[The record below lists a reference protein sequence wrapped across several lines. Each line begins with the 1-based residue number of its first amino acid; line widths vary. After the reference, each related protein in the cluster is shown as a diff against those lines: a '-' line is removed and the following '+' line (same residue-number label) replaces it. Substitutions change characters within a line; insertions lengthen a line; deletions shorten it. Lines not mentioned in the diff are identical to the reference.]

1 MLTDDDLCI
10 QDETIAEETVPGS
23 GFVDVD
29 SVLEQFH
36 AWLAPKHYPRTDHT
50 MLFTGLNMTNGVAF
64 TGRMC
69 NPTKS
74 LSAIQNIPNGKVSI
88 VIAHELGH
96 SLNASHDGDGNTC
109 SNKSYNVMDAI
120 TENNNT
126 KKWHYSTCSVAY
138 FKDMLDALNNAPEHN
153 CLTSTSAPEVD
164 GTLLGK
170 LFTPDQIC
178 RMSKGNH
185 SRVCR
190 ECSQGFCVPSTTAP
204 AASDTCL
211 LGDTPASKESPIFK
225 NGPPTCSGLTPADDP
240 HVCYSNR
247 TRRACCASCEA
258 ALTGVPGCEY
268 GDKDIACNN
277 LTYPYACNH
286 KDTAEGCCGSCAPY
300 FKPANIGC
308 EYGDKDP
315 GCKNLTFPYTCNI
328 GNNSKICCE
337 SCAPFY
343 NASNTGCEFGDK
355 DPGCSSQPYPYTCNR
370 NAHLCCGSCAPF
382 LNSSNAGCEFGD
394 KNPDC
399 SSLTYPF
406 ACSTGDN
413 ANICCGSCAPFYNA
427 ANKGLYPQC
436 KMSGEVVKGCEYGD
450 KTKDCETLTYPR
462 TCYSAQNA
470 NACCGTCAQY
480 HDPTRVGCE
489 YGDKSSGCSKTLAV
503 PDSPFCQANN
513 NICCLSCAAD

>member
-1 MLTDDDLCI
+1 MSWNSSINSILSDRDRTDQPRSIITDYLKSVFIGANAVFKDLETSGI
-10 QDETIAEETVPGS
+10 RLDARIVSIEFIEDETIAEETVPGS

-50 MLFTGLNMTNGVAF
+50 MLFTGLNMTNGTDGADPEKDPIGVAF
-64 TGRMC
+64 IGRMC

-74 LSAIQNIPNGKVSI
+74 LSAIQNIPNAKVSI

-126 KKWHYSTCSVAY
+126 KKWHFSTCSVAY
-138 FKDMLDALNNAPEHN
+138 FKDMLDALN
-153 CLTSTSAPEVD
+153 
-164 GTLLGK
+164 
-170 LFTPDQIC
+170 
-178 RMSKGNH
+178 
-185 SRVCR
+185 
-190 ECSQGFCVPSTTAP
+190 
-204 AASDTCL
+204 
-211 LGDTPASKESPIFK
+211 KELIALYKEKKRK
-225 NGPPTCSGLTPADDP
+225 NI
-240 HVCYSNR
+240 
-247 TRRACCASCEA
+247 
-258 ALTGVPGCEY
+258 GCEY

-308 EYGDKDP
+308 EYGDK
-315 GCKNLTFPYTCNI
+315 
-328 GNNSKICCE
+328 
-337 SCAPFY
+337 
-343 NASNTGCEFGDK
+343 
-355 DPGCSSQPYPYTCNR
+355 
-370 NAHLCCGSCAPF
+370 
-382 LNSSNAGCEFGD
+382 
-394 KNPDC
+394 
-399 SSLTYPF
+399 
-406 ACSTGDN
+406 
-413 ANICCGSCAPFYNA
+413 
-427 ANKGLYPQC
+427 
-436 KMSGEVVKGCEYGD
+436 
-450 KTKDCETLTYPR
+450 TKDCETLTYPQA
-462 TCYSAQNA
+462 CYSAQNA

-513 NICCLSCAAD
+513 NICCLSCAADVTFVSFSS